1 MVLDKRLDYGFNGYQ
16 VPPMPRAT
24 RSARRRRSFKKK
36 HEENQMCAF
45 DLLAIVAGNLL
56 LDKESAPSSSNT
68 TADKDQCA
76 AVNSN
81 VKYECQD
88 EEKPLK
94 VEACDHGSAARN
106 FFVCGPSQV
115 HGQGC
120 SSKEPLVAQNNLN
133 LRLASA
139 LTKSDWAGRSAAEK
153 LGNDKSK
160 NDIGTFARKV
170 EGVSSEYREFG
181 DCILEVETK
190 RAVKDEPGKFGMVL
204 SSNVAHACSL
214 EDPVVLDAKPPALAS
229 LDSSAKVPLCRNHIP
244 NSSYPTNRDDVN
256 VVSRDDDENS
266 GCSYPIT
273 KKKFFRPAPRIG
285 NRRIR
290 KIMASKYWKVAPRFK
305 DGTVSNPDGDLK
317 PVFRKR
323 KNYYRQQRSER
334 LYPFKKRKHYAY
346 SSPSNS
352 YGGMSCNGDASGSCS
367 RMHGVTGASSSF
379 VAQHTSLQPRDS
391 HGMRTFNGGASS
403 SFVGQRTSFQP
414 RDCHVKLRIKSF
426 RVPELVVE
434 IPESSTVGSLKRT
447 VMEAVTAILGGG
459 LRVGV
464 LLQGKKVRDDNK
476 TLLQTGISH
485 NNQLDSLGF
494 CLEPNPSRT
503 PPSLCPG
510 DSPFLLQCD
519 TPEPLSRVKDAKLLA
534 VIDVP
539 MDLGID
545 IRCPP
550 TSDMVCQGICTGSP
564 EPHVNNL
571 GNCIESD
578 HDSASSPADTSMD
591 KSTNSKALVAV
602 PAMNVEA
609 LAVVPAH
616 RNSKQSE
623 IVQRRIRRPFSVAEV
638 EALVQAVEKL
648 GTGRWR
654 DVKLRAFDNA
664 KHRTYVDLKDKWK
677 TLVHT
682 ARISP
687 QQRRGEPVPQELLD
701 RVLTTHAYWSQQQ
714 ASQQLKPQQAET
726 CLLL

>member
-1 MVLDKRLDYGFNGYQ
+1 MVLDKRLHYGFNGYQ

-36 HEENQMCAF
+36 HEENKMCAF

-68 TADKDQCA
+68 TADKNQCA

-81 VKYECQD
+81 VKYEWQD

-120 SSKEPLVAQNNLN
+120 SCKEPLVAQNNLN

-139 LTKSDWAGRSAAEK
+139 LTKSDWAGRSDAEK

-160 NDIGTFARKV
+160 NDMGTFARKV

-190 RAVKDEPGKFGMVL
+190 RAVKDEPGRFGMVL
-204 SSNVAHACSL
+204 SSNVANACSL

-266 GCSYPIT
+266 GCSHPIT

-379 VAQHTSLQPRDS
+379 VSQHTSLQPRDS

-426 RVPELVVE
+426 RVPELLVE
-434 IPESSTVGSLKRT
+434 IPRKFNCWLIEEDGYGGCDCYTWWWFTCWCTSSRK
-447 VMEAVTAILGGG
+447 E
-459 LRVGV
+459 
-464 LLQGKKVRDDNK
+464 
-476 TLLQTGISH
+476 
-485 NNQLDSLGF
+485 
-494 CLEPNPSRT
+494 
-503 PPSLCPG
+503 

-519 TPEPLSRVKDAKLLA
+519 TPEPLSR
-534 VIDVP
+534 
-539 MDLGID
+539 
-545 IRCPP
+545 CPP
-550 TSDMVCQGICTGSP
+550 TADVVCQGICTGSP

-571 GNCIESD
+571 GNYIESD
-578 HDSASSPADTSMD
+578 HDSASSPADISMD

-714 ASQQLKPQQAET
+714 ASQQLKPPQQAET

>member
-1 MVLDKRLDYGFNGYQ
+1 MVLQKRLDYGFNGYQ
-16 VPPMPRAT
+16 VPHMPRAT

-45 DLLAIVAGNLL
+45 DLLAIVAGKLL

-68 TADKDQCA
+68 SADKDQCA
-76 AVNSN
+76 VVNSA
-81 VKYECQD
+81 VKYEWQD

-94 VEACDHGSAARN
+94 VEACDQGSAARN
-106 FFVCGPSQV
+106 FFVSDLSQV

-120 SSKEPLVAQNNLN
+120 SSKESLVTQNNLN

-139 LTKSDWAGRSAAEK
+139 LTKSDCVGRSNAEK
-153 LGNDKSK
+153 LSNDKSK
-160 NDIGTFARKV
+160 NDIGTFASKV

-181 DCILEVETK
+181 DCKLEVETK
-190 RAVKDEPGKFGMVL
+190 RAVKDEPGKSGVVL
-204 SSNVAHACSL
+204 SSTAANMCSL
-214 EDPVVLDAKPPALAS
+214 DDPVVLDAKPPALAS
-229 LDSSAKVPLCRNHIP
+229 LDSCTKVPLCRSHIP
-244 NSSYPTNRDDVN
+244 NSSFPTNRDDVN
-256 VVSRDDDENS
+256 VVSRDDDDNSS
-266 GCSYPIT
+266 GCTHPIT
-273 KKKFFRPAPRIG
+273 KTKFFRPAPRIG
-285 NRRIR
+285 DRRIR
-290 KIMASKYWKVAPRFK
+290 KILASKYWKVAPKFK
-305 DGTVSNPDGDLK
+305 DATVSNSDGDLK
-317 PVFRKR
+317 PVFHKR

-346 SSPSNS
+346 SSPANLD
-352 YGGMSCNGDASGSCS
+352 GGLSCEFVSDSPRKGSNGDASGSCS

-379 VAQHTSLQPRDS
+379 VAQHTSFQPRDS
-391 HGMRTFNGGASS
+391 RGMRTFNGGASS

-426 RVPELVVE
+426 RVPELLVE
-434 IPESSTVGSLKRT
+434 IPESSTVGLLRRT

-494 CLEPNPSRT
+494 CLEPNPSQT
-503 PPSLCPG
+503 PPSLCPE

-519 TPEPLSRVKDAKLLA
+519 TPDPIS
-534 VIDVP
+534 
-539 MDLGID
+539 
-545 IRCPP
+545 RCPP
-550 TSDMVCQGICTGSP
+550 TAGVVCQGICTGSP
-564 EPHVNNL
+564 EPHANNL

-578 HDSASSPADTSMD
+578 RDSASSPTDTSMD

-602 PAMNVEA
+602 PAMKVEA

-616 RNSKQSE
+616 QKSKQSE

-701 RVLTTHAYWSQQQ
+701 RVLTAHAYWSQQQ
-714 ASQQLKPQQAET
+714 ANQQFKH
-726 CLLL
+726 

>member
-1 MVLDKRLDYGFNGYQ
+1 
-16 VPPMPRAT
+16 
-24 RSARRRRSFKKK
+24 
-36 HEENQMCAF
+36 
-45 DLLAIVAGNLL
+45 
-56 LDKESAPSSSNT
+56 
-68 TADKDQCA
+68 
-76 AVNSN
+76 
-81 VKYECQD
+81 
-88 EEKPLK
+88 
-94 VEACDHGSAARN
+94 
-106 FFVCGPSQV
+106 
-115 HGQGC
+115 
-120 SSKEPLVAQNNLN
+120 
-133 LRLASA
+133 
-139 LTKSDWAGRSAAEK
+139 
-153 LGNDKSK
+153 
-160 NDIGTFARKV
+160 
-170 EGVSSEYREFG
+170 
-181 DCILEVETK
+181 
-190 RAVKDEPGKFGMVL
+190 MVL
-204 SSNVAHACSL
+204 SSNVANACSL

-266 GCSYPIT
+266 GCSHPIT

-414 RDCHVKLRIKSF
+414 RDCHGMMTFNGLFRMNSFDLIVEDLTRCLPFSSVKLRIKSF
-426 RVPELVVE
+426 RVPELLVE

-494 CLEPNPSRT
+494 CLEPNPSRK

-510 DSPFLLQCD
+510 GSPFLLQCD
-519 TPEPLSRVKDAKLLA
+519 TPEPLSR
-534 VIDVP
+534 
-539 MDLGID
+539 
-545 IRCPP
+545 CPP
-550 TSDMVCQGICTGSP
+550 TADVVCQGICTGSP

-571 GNCIESD
+571 GNYIESD
-578 HDSASSPADTSMD
+578 HDSASSPADISMD

>member
-1 MVLDKRLDYGFNGYQ
+1 MVLQKRLDYGFNGYQ
-16 VPPMPRAT
+16 VPHMPRAT

-36 HEENQMCAF
+36 HEEDQMCAF
-45 DLLAIVAGNLL
+45 DLLAIVAGKLL

-68 TADKDQCA
+68 SADKYQCA
-76 AVNSN
+76 VVNSA
-81 VKYECQD
+81 VKYEWQD

-94 VEACDHGSAARN
+94 VEACDQGSAARN
-106 FFVCGPSQV
+106 FFVSDLPQV
-115 HGQGC
+115 HGQGR
-120 SSKEPLVAQNNLN
+120 SS
-133 LRLASA
+133 
-139 LTKSDWAGRSAAEK
+139 AEK
-153 LGNDKSK
+153 LRNDKSK
-160 NDIGTFARKV
+160 NDIGTFASKV
-170 EGVSSEYREFG
+170 EGVSSEYGEFG
-181 DCILEVETK
+181 DCKLEVETK
-190 RAVKDEPGKFGMVL
+190 RAVKDEPGKSGVVL
-204 SSNVAHACSL
+204 SSTAADMCSL
-214 EDPVVLDAKPPALAS
+214 DDPVVLDAKPPALAS
-229 LDSSAKVPLCRNHIP
+229 LDSCAKVPLCRNHIP
-244 NSSYPTNRDDVN
+244 NSPNLTDRDDVN
-256 VVSRDDDENS
+256 VVSRDDDDNYS
-266 GCSYPIT
+266 GCTHPIT

-285 NRRIR
+285 DRRIR
-290 KIMASKYWKVAPRFK
+290 KILASKYWKVAPKFK
-305 DGTVSNPDGDLK
+305 DATVSNSYGDLK
-317 PVFRKR
+317 PVFHKR

-346 SSPSNS
+346 SSPSKLD
-352 YGGMSCNGDASGSCS
+352 GGLSCEFVSDSPRKGSNGDASGSCS

-379 VAQHTSLQPRDS
+379 VAQHASFQPWDS

-403 SFVGQRTSFQP
+403 SFVGQRSSFQP

-426 RVPELVVE
+426 RVPELLVE
-434 IPESSTVGSLKRT
+434 IPESSTVGLLKRT

-485 NNQLDSLGF
+485 TNQLDSLGF
-494 CLEPNPSRT
+494 CLEPNPSQT
-503 PPSLCPG
+503 PPSLCPE

-519 TPEPLSRVKDAKLLA
+519 TPDPLS
-534 VIDVP
+534 
-539 MDLGID
+539 
-545 IRCPP
+545 RCPP
-550 TSDMVCQGICTGSP
+550 TAGVVCQGICTGSP
-564 EPHVNNL
+564 EPHLNNL
-571 GNCIESD
+571 GKCIESD
-578 HDSASSPADTSMD
+578 RDSASSPTDTSMD
-591 KSTNSKALVAV
+591 QSTNSKALVAV
-602 PAMNVEA
+602 PAMKVEA

-616 RNSKQSE
+616 QKSKQSE

-701 RVLTTHAYWSQQQ
+701 RVLTAHAYWSQQQ
-714 ASQQLKPQQAET
+714 ANQQFKHQHAET